1 LRTKLIKVENLS
13 KNYGSVKAVK
23 SISFELKDGQVV
35 GFLGA
40 NGAGKSTTLKIM
52 TGYISPSSGNVF
64 YGEKNIQDDTSEI
77 QKDIGYLP
85 ELNPLYSEMIVHD
98 YLKFISEVRG
108 ISENDFK
115 NAFQK
120 VVEEC
125 SLNAVAHRTIANCS
139 KGYKQRI
146 GLAAALIHDPKILI
160 LDEPVTGLDPNQI
173 VEIRELIKKLGKEKI
188 VLMSSHILQEI
199 QATVDRIIIINEGSI
214 VADGS
219 SEELLN
225 DSAKGKADLKL
236 EVSNADENDIRD
248 MKATIPSIDIKNIS
262 KEDSFTRINIEFPSN
277 GDPREDIFKYA
288 VDKNWVILEMVTS
301 KQNLEDIFRKLTGNN
316 KLS

>member
-1 LRTKLIKVENLS
+1 LIKVENLS

-225 DSAKGKADLKL
+225 DSARGKADLKL

-262 KEDSFTRINIEFPSN
+262 KEDSFTVINIEFPSN

>member
-1 LRTKLIKVENLS
+1 MIKVENLS

-64 YGEKNIQDDTSEI
+64 YGEKNIEDDTSEI

-248 MKATIPSIDIKNIS
+248 MKATVPSIDIKNIS

>member
-1 LRTKLIKVENLS
+1 MIRVENLS
-13 KNYGSVKAVK
+13 KNYGPVKAVK
-23 SISFELKDGQVV
+23 SISFDLNDGQVV

-64 YGEKNIQDDTSEI
+64 YGNRNIHDNTSEI

-108 ISENDFK
+108 IVENDFK
-115 NAFQK
+115 NAFQR

-225 DSAKGKADLKL
+225 DSAKGRADLKL
-236 EVSNADENDIRD
+236 EVSNADENDIKD
-248 MKATIPSIDIKNIS
+248 MKATIPSINIKNIF
-262 KEDSFTRINIEFPSN
+262 KEDSHTAINIEFPSN
-277 GDPREDIFKYA
+277 SDPREDIFKYA
-288 VDKNWVILEMVTS
+288 VDKNWIILEMVTS

>member
-1 LRTKLIKVENLS
+1 LIKVQNLS
-13 KNYGSVKAVK
+13 KNYGPVKAVR

-98 YLKFISEVRG
+98 YLKFISTIRG

-262 KEDSFTRINIEFPSN
+262 KEDSFTNIDIEFSSN

>member
-1 LRTKLIKVENLS
+1 MIKIEKLS
-13 KNYGSVKAVK
+13 KNYGSVRAVK
-23 SISFELKDGQVV
+23 SISFDLSDGQVV

-52 TGYISPSSGNVF
+52 TGYISPTSGNV
-64 YGEKNIQDDTSEI
+64 YYNDYNIQDHTSII

-85 ELNPLYSEMIVHD
+85 ELNPLYTEMIVHD
-98 YLKFISEVRG
+98 YLKFISDIRG
-108 ISENDFK
+108 IPNDKFK
-115 NAFQK
+115 SALHR

-125 SLNAVAHRTIANCS
+125 GLNGVVHRTIGNCS

-146 GLAAALIHDPKILI
+146 GLAAAMIHDPKILI

-173 VEIRELIKKLGKEKI
+173 VEIRQLIRKLGKEKI

-219 SEELLN
+219 SDELLS
-225 DSAKGKADLKL
+225 DSSGKTELLL
-236 EVSNADENDIRD
+236 EVTNAEENDISD
-248 MKATIPSIDIKNIS
+248 MKATIPSIDIKSIQKENGSTSIS
-262 KEDSFTRINIEFPSN
+262 INYVATS
-277 GDPREDIFKYA
+277 DPRADIFNYA
-288 VDKNWVILEMVTS
+288 VEKKWSILQMVSS
-301 KQNLEDIFRKLTGNN
+301 KQNLEDIFRNLTSSG
-316 KLS
+316 KD

>member
-1 LRTKLIKVENLS
+1 LIKVENLS
-13 KNYGSVKAVK
+13 KDYGSVKAVK

-219 SEELLN
+219 SEELLS

>member
-1 LRTKLIKVENLS
+1 
-13 KNYGSVKAVK
+13 
-23 SISFELKDGQVV
+23 
-35 GFLGA
+35 
-40 NGAGKSTTLKIM
+40 
-52 TGYISPSSGNVF
+52 
-64 YGEKNIQDDTSEI
+64 
-77 QKDIGYLP
+77 
-85 ELNPLYSEMIVHD
+85 
-98 YLKFISEVRG
+98 
-108 ISENDFK
+108 
-115 NAFQK
+115 
-120 VVEEC
+120 
-125 SLNAVAHRTIANCS
+125 
-139 KGYKQRI
+139 
-146 GLAAALIHDPKILI
+146 
-160 LDEPVTGLDPNQI
+160 
-173 VEIRELIKKLGKEKI
+173 
-188 VLMSSHILQEI
+188 MSSHILQEI

-262 KEDSFTRINIEFPSN
+262 KEDSFTNIDIEFSSN

>member
-1 LRTKLIKVENLS
+1 MIKVENLS
-13 KNYGSVKAVK
+13 KNYGSVKAVR
-23 SISFELKDGQVV
+23 SISFELNDGQVV

-52 TGYISPSSGNVF
+52 TGYISPSSGNVY
-64 YGEKNIQDDTSEI
+64 YGKKNIQDDTSEI
-77 QKDIGYLP
+77 QRDIGYLP

-108 ISENDFK
+108 ILENDFK

-262 KEDSFTRINIEFPSN
+262 KEDSFTSIYIEFPSN